1 MATIRK
7 INNKWQVQIRRK
19 GFKPTSRSF
28 FKKSDAL
35 EWARFKEG
43 QADRR
48 DFLYDP
54 YILEQ
59 MTWGELLE
67 RYRDTIVSKKKC
79 QQSETMHINV
89 YLKREQKTS
98 SLKLS
103 CIKPHHFSEYRDQRL
118 KHVKPATICRELGIF
133 QHAFEIAKAEWGIP
147 ISSNPVKAVIKP
159 KINNR
164 RERRLHWKEYY
175 SILKS
180 TRSCSNPYI
189 KPIIQI
195 ALRTAMRKS
204 EVLNMRWEDISLEA
218 HTLHITRSK
227 NGHSRTIPLSDKT
240 IRLFKRLSPKENGD
254 VFPVTPNALRL
265 SWDRVLTRAQV
276 LGFRFHDLRHEA
288 ISRFFER
295 GLSIPEVALISGHR
309 SYAML
314 QRYTHLKPE
323 DIARKL

>member
-1 MATIRK
+1 MASIRK
-7 INNKWQVQIRRK
+7 RNGKWQVQIRRK
-19 GFKPTSRSF
+19 GFKQTSRSF

-59 MTWGELLE
+59 MTWKELLE

-79 QQSETMHINV
+79 HHSETMHINA
-89 YLKREQKTS
+89 YLKREPKTV
-98 SLKLS
+98 SLRLS
-103 CIKPHHFSEYRDQRL
+103 HIKPHHFSEYRDQRL
-118 KHVKPATICRELGIF
+118 KQVKPATICRELRIF

-147 ISSNPVKAVIKP
+147 MSENPLKTVIKP
-159 KINNR
+159 RINNR
-164 RERRLHWKEYY
+164 RYRRLNKGEYRSIWKN
-175 SILKS
+175 
-180 TRSCSNPYI
+180 TGSCTNPCI

-195 ALRTAMRKS
+195 AVRTAMRKS
-204 EVLNMRWEDISLEA
+204 EILSICWEDINLENR
-218 HTLHITRSK
+218 TLHIPQSK
-227 NGHSRTIPLSDKT
+227 NGHSRTIPLSVRVT
-240 IRLFKRLSPKENGD
+240 AIFKGLKSKDRGF
-254 VFPVTPNALRL
+254 VFPVTANALRL
-265 SWDRVLTRAQV
+265 SWDRALIRAQV
-276 LGFRFHDLRHEA
+276 SGFRFHDLRHEA

-314 QRYTHLKPE
+314 QRYTHLRAE
-323 DIARKL
+323 DLVRKL